1 MYVRIMKSERINFR
15 ISPEQRA
22 GLLRVREQYDMS
34 EAEQIRQ
41 GIWMWLASKGVRPMV
56 PKQVGGRKKR

>member
-1 MYVRIMKSERINFR
+1 MMKSDRINFR

-22 GLLRVREQYDMS
+22 GLLRVGEQYDMS

-41 GIWMWLASKGVRPMV
+41 GIWLWLESKGFT
-56 PKQVGGRKKR
+56 PKAPKRKGGRKKK

>member
-1 MYVRIMKSERINFR
+1 MLKSDRINFR

-22 GLLRVREQYDMS
+22 GLLRVGEQYDMS

-41 GIWMWLASKGVRPMV
+41 GIWMWLESKGAM
-56 PKQVGGRKKR
+56 PKAPRRKGGRKKK

>member
-1 MYVRIMKSERINFR
+1 MLKSDRINFR

-22 GLLRVREQYDMS
+22 GLLLVGERYDMS

-41 GIWMWLASKGVRPMV
+41 GIWMWLESKGVT
-56 PKQVGGRKKR
+56 PKAPRQNGGRKKK

>member
-1 MYVRIMKSERINFR
+1 MLKTDRINFR

-22 GLLRVREQYDMS
+22 ALLLVGERYDMS

-41 GIWMWLASKGVRPMV
+41 GIWMWLASKGVT
-56 PKQVGGRKKR
+56 PKAPRQKGGRMKK

>member
-1 MYVRIMKSERINFR
+1 MMKSERINFR

-22 GLLRVREQYDMS
+22 GLLRLGEQYDIS

-41 GIWMWLASKGVRPMV
+41 GIWMWLESKGVRPKA
-56 PKQVGGRKKR
+56 PRRKGARKKK

>member
-1 MYVRIMKSERINFR
+1 MLKSDRINFR

-22 GLLRVREQYDMS
+22 GLLQVGEQYDMS

-41 GIWMWLASKGVRPMV
+41 GIWMWLESKGVTPAV
-56 PKQVGGRKKR
+56 PKRTGGRKQKK

>member
-1 MYVRIMKSERINFR
+1 MMKSERINFR

-22 GLLRVREQYDMS
+22 GLLRLGERYDMS

-41 GIWMWLASKGVRPMV
+41 GIWLWLASRGVRPKV
-56 PKQVGGRKKR
+56 PKQKGGRKKR